1 MKCLAIDTSGAHLTV
16 AFIDGDKVNST
27 FIENCNLKHSVVLMP
42 TVENL
47 INSLGVSLNEVDVF
61 ACSVGPGSF
70 TGIRIGV
77 SAVKAFAYAQNK
89 KVLSVTSFDA
99 LAYNN
104 RSGNNLAVID
114 ARHNNFYVQKY
125 EGVIAVGEPTFIDG
139 NALKELENAGSA
151 VITFDDSELYIKN
164 ADIRKGF
171 IDAVLDKLNLATF
184 DIESIN
190 PLYVRKSQAEESL

>member
-61 ACSVGPGSF
+61 DCSVGPGSF

>member
-77 SAVKAFAYAQNK
+77 SAVKAFAYALSK

-139 NALKELENAGSA
+139 NALKELENAGNA
-151 VITFDDSELYIKN
+151 VITFDGSELYTKN

>member
-77 SAVKAFAYAQNK
+77 SAIKAFAYALSK

-139 NALKELENAGSA
+139 NALKELENAGNA
-151 VITFDDSELYIKN
+151 VITFDDSELYTKN

>member
-77 SAVKAFAYAQNK
+77 SAVKAFAYALNK

-125 EGVIAVGEPTFIDG
+125 EGVIAVGEPMFIDG
-139 NALKELENAGSA
+139 NALKELENAGNA
-151 VITFDDSELYIKN
+151 VITFDDSELYTKN
-164 ADIRKGF
+164 ADIKQGF